1 MSTKLNAFEGALV
14 ADALAMPA
22 HWYYDRIALKRDYGL
37 LDHYTAPRNPHP
49 DSILHRSSYTPP
61 TPDADIL
68 HDQAQFW
75 GVRGIHYHQ
84 QLKAGENTLNFQLAR
99 ALYRQ
104 IKAAGRYDSGA
115 WLRLYIDCMRLPGWH
130 RDTYVEEYHRAFFT
144 NLSRGRKPENCG
156 IADIHIGGLVCV
168 PALFAA
174 LEKEPDE
181 FIQIAREHVA
191 LTHNSAEVLEAAG
204 AFCRVLLAVSDGMPL
219 RSAIFKHAS
228 GWAGEK
234 QFTKWSKEADETVVG
249 KHLSPACYIKDSF
262 PAALYLSWKYA
273 DQFSAGII
281 ANTHCGGDNCHRG
294 AVVGALLG
302 LANQIP
308 DHWLSGLVRRADPA
322 CGGV

>member
-1 MSTKLNAFEGALV
+1 MSSKLNALKGALV

-37 LDHYTAPRNPHP
+37 LDYYAAPRNPHP
-49 DSILHRSSYTPP
+49 DSILHRSRYTPP
-61 TPDADIL
+61 TPEADIL
-68 HDQAQFW
+68 HDQAKFW
-75 GVRGIHYHQ
+75 GIPGIHYHQ
-84 QLKAGENTLNFQLAR
+84 QLRAGENTLNFQLAR

-104 IKAAGRYDSGA
+104 INAAGGYNPGA

-130 RDTYVEEYHRAFFT
+130 RDTYVEEYHRSFFT
-144 NLSRGRKPENCG
+144 NLARGRKPENCG
-156 IADIHIGGLVCV
+156 IPDIHIGGLASV

-174 LEKEPDE
+174 LKADPSDIIETV
-181 FIQIAREHVA
+181 REHVA
-191 LTHNSAEVLEAAG
+191 LTHNSQEVLEAAG
-204 AFCRVLLAVSDGMPL
+204 AFCRVLLAIDDGMPL
-219 RSAIFKHAS
+219 REAIFNYAS

-234 QFTKWSKEADETVVG
+234 QFKKWSTEADETVVG

-273 DQFSAGII
+273 DKFSAGII

-302 LANQIP
+302 LANTIP
-308 DHWLSGLVRRADPA
+308 DHWLEGLKTRP
-322 CGGV
+322 